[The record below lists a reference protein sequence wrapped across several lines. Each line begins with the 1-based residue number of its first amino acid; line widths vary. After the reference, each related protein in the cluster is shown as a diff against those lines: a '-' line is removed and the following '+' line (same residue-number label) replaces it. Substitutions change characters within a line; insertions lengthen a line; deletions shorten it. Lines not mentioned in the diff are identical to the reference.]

1 MPFEG
6 KGQPLRTDFL
16 RATTTPSPWPRPPIL
31 GGEGGR
37 FWELGMRERTRG
49 DLDRTRAAKSPANED
64 EKTSPLAPLAGSRAG
79 VRGGRELSGVEY
91 RSVVLR
97 EKGTL
102 SRTGFC
108 VLLPPP
114 HLSLSLRGFAPP
126 ILGGEETRFWELLM
140 IERTKV
146 DLDRTRASK
155 SPANEDEKTS
165 PSPRLRGAGPG
176 VRGGRELSR
185 VAYKDAVLP
194 KSTPFTNKITCPLPS
209 APKNRSTKRKTHFT
223 TIVIA

>member
-1 MPFEG
+1 MLLP
-6 KGQPLRTDFL
+6 PPHLSLSLRGF
-16 RATTTPSPWPRPPIL
+16 APPIL

-102 SRTGFC
+102 LRTGFC

-126 ILGGEETRFWELLM
+126 ILGGEGGRFWELGM
-140 IERTKV
+140 RERTRG
-146 DLDRTRASK
+146 DLDRTRAAK

-165 PSPRLRGAGPG
+165 PLAPLAGSRAG

-209 APKNRSTKRKTHFT
+209 AAKKRTNQKKNSLHYNCSCLT
-223 TIVIA
+223 TTNVVK